1 MKNKIRKGGLLI
13 VDNVLWSGKVLDS
26 NKDLDT
32 KIIDDLNKLIVNEG
46 LFETVLMPVRDGIS
60 ISIKK

>member
-1 MKNKIRKGGLLI
+1 MRTSKI